1 MMLHDERKDLDSER
15 QKKLLRRLVED
26 LTNSRP
32 DLYYQS
38 TSEIAR
44 QIAELIKS
52 GGHLSADDRAL
63 LQKLSQRDIAVLLSL
78 N

>member
-1 MMLHDERKDLDSER
+1 MRDPERKELDAER
-15 QKKLLRRLVED
+15 KKTLLRGIVDD

-52 GGHLSADDRAL
+52 GGQLSADDRAL
-63 LQKLSQRDIAVLLSL
+63 LQKLTQRDIAILLSL

>member
-1 MMLHDERKDLDSER
+1 MRDPERKELDAER
-15 QKKLLRRLVED
+15 QKKLLRRIVDD

-44 QIAELIKS
+44 QIAELIRS

-63 LQKLSQRDIAVLLSL
+63 LQKLSQRDIAILLSL

>member
-1 MMLHDERKDLDSER
+1 MRDPERKELDAER
-15 QKKLLRRLVED
+15 KKTLLRRIVDD

-44 QIAELIKS
+44 QIAELVKS
-52 GGHLSADDRAL
+52 GGQLSADDRAL
-63 LQKLSQRDIAVLLSL
+63 LQKLTQRDIAILLSL

>member
-1 MMLHDERKDLDSER
+1 MRDPERKELDAER
-15 QKKLLRRLVED
+15 QKKLLRRIVDD

-44 QIAELIKS
+44 QIAELIRS
-52 GGHLSADDRAL
+52 GGQLSADDRAL
-63 LQKLSQRDIAVLLSL
+63 LQKLSQRDIAILLSL

>member
-1 MMLHDERKDLDSER
+1 MRDPERKELDAER
-15 QKKLLRRLVED
+15 QKTLLRGIVDD

-52 GGHLSADDRAL
+52 GGQLSADDRAL
-63 LQKLSQRDIAVLLSL
+63 LQKLTQRDIAILLSL

>member
-15 QKKLLRRLVED
+15 QKKLLYRILDD
-26 LTNSRP
+26 LTRSRP

-44 QIAELIKS
+44 QIAETIRT
-52 GGHLSADDRAL
+52 GGRLSADDRAL
-63 LQKLSQRDIAVLLSL
+63 LKKLSQRDIEVLLSL

>member
-1 MMLHDERKDLDSER
+1 MRDPERKELDAER
-15 QKKLLRRLVED
+15 QKKLLRRIVED

-44 QIAELIKS
+44 QIAELIRS
-52 GGHLSADDRAL
+52 GGQLSADDRAL
-63 LQKLSQRDIAVLLSL
+63 LQKLSQRDIAILLSL

>member
-1 MMLHDERKDLDSER
+1 MLDPERKELDAER
-15 QKKLLRRLVED
+15 QKKLLRRIVDD

-44 QIAELIKS
+44 QIAELIRS
-52 GGHLSADDRAL
+52 GGQLSADDRAL
-63 LQKLSQRDIAVLLSL
+63 LQKLSQRDIAILLSL

>member
-1 MMLHDERKDLDSER
+1 MRDPERKELDAER
-15 QKKLLRRLVED
+15 KKTLLRGIVDD

-44 QIAELIKS
+44 QITELIKS
-52 GGHLSADDRAL
+52 GGQLSADDRAL
-63 LQKLSQRDIAVLLSL
+63 LQKLTQRDIAILLSL

>member
-1 MMLHDERKDLDSER
+1 MRDPERKELDAER
-15 QKKLLRRLVED
+15 KKTLLRRIVDD

-52 GGHLSADDRAL
+52 GGQLSADDRAL
-63 LQKLSQRDIAVLLSL
+63 LQKLTQRDIAILLSL

>member
-1 MMLHDERKDLDSER
+1 MRDPERKELDAER
-15 QKKLLRRLVED
+15 QKKLLRRIVDD
-26 LTNSRP
+26 LTNSMP

-44 QIAELIKS
+44 QIAELIRS
-52 GGHLSADDRAL
+52 GGQLSADDRAL
-63 LQKLSQRDIAVLLSL
+63 LQKLSQRDIAILLSL

>member
-1 MMLHDERKDLDSER
+1 MRDPERKELDAER
-15 QKKLLRRLVED
+15 KKTLLRGIVDD

-44 QIAELIKS
+44 QIAELVKS
-52 GGHLSADDRAL
+52 GGQLSADDRAL
-63 LQKLSQRDIAVLLSL
+63 LQKLTQRDIAILLSL

>member
-1 MMLHDERKDLDSER
+1 MLHDERKDLESER
-15 QKKLLRRLVED
+15 QKKLLRRVLED
-26 LTNSRP
+26 LTKSRP

-44 QIAELIKS
+44 QIAELIRT

-63 LQKLSQRDIAVLLSL
+63 LQKLSQRDIAIMLSL

>member
-1 MMLHDERKDLDSER
+1 MLDPERKELDAER
-15 QKKLLRRLVED
+15 QKKLLRRIVDD
-26 LTNSRP
+26 LTNSMP

-44 QIAELIKS
+44 QIAELIRS
-52 GGHLSADDRAL
+52 GGQLSADDRAL
-63 LQKLSQRDIAVLLSL
+63 LQKLSQRDIAILLSL

>member
-1 MMLHDERKDLDSER
+1 MKDERKDLDAER
-15 QKKLLRRLVED
+15 RKKLLQRILSD
-26 LTNSRP
+26 LTHSRP

-44 QIAELIKS
+44 QIAEMIKS
-52 GGHLSADDRAL
+52 GGRLAADDRAL
-63 LQKLSQRDIAVLLSL
+63 LQRLTQRDIEVLLSL

>member
-1 MMLHDERKDLDSER
+1 MLHDERKELESER
-15 QKKLLRRLVED
+15 QKKLLRRIVDD
-26 LTNSRP
+26 LTSSRP

-52 GGHLSADDRAL
+52 GGRLAADDRAL